1 MRLARGAVCGAGVAE
16 AGEGLGQ
23 KLLLC
28 VRKEE
33 QEVPGGVGAS
43 SFSLDPGAKGAV
55 LPCAGKTPSPAAF
68 PLIPTHPVP
77 AFPFVCPLKTNR
89 AFLLE
94 RLLLQGFVF
103 PCFQLPRAVVKPLG
117 SRSPLA
123 PGVRASQ
130 RGWKRFPGR
139 AALSVWGFLGLSH
152 SQCLVLGMLLGTE
165 LWMPQLWPF
174 PSGEP
179 LQRLWKVLG

>member
-1 MRLARGAVCGAGVAE
+1 MRLAQGAVCGAGVGE

-33 QEVPGGVGAS
+33 QEVPGGAGAS
-43 SFSLDPGAKGAV
+43 SFSLDAGAV

-68 PLIPTHPVP
+68 PLIPTRPVP

-89 AFLLE
+89 AFPFE
-94 RLLLQGFVF
+94 HLLLQGLFF
-103 PCFQLPRAVVKPLG
+103 PCFQLPRAAVKPLG

-123 PGVRASQ
+123 PGARASR

-139 AALSVWGFLGLSH
+139 AALSVWGFLGLSAFPAPCPRDAAGNGALDV
-152 SQCLVLGMLLGTE
+152 SIMAFSFGRTSPKLWEVLG
-165 LWMPQLWPF
+165 
-174 PSGEP
+174 
-179 LQRLWKVLG
+179 